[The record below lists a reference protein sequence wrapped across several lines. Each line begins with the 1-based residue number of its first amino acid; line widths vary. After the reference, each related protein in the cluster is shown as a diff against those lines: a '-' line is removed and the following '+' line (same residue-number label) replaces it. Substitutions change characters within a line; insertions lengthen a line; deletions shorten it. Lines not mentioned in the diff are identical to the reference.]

1 MDAKTLLLKR
11 NSHGKLEG
19 PAPTAEQLDTLY
31 RAALRAPDHKGLTP
45 WRFVEISGEG
55 RKRLGELSARAEK
68 SRKPEIAAEKLE
80 SIKQKAEHAPLIIA
94 VIARIKDNKKVPRV
108 EQVASAACAAHA
120 ILYAAELEGLG
131 AMWRTGDFAHSPI
144 VREGFGLTPVDELV
158 GFIYLGQK
166 VGRAKKLAEPD
177 PEKFVERWDSL

>member
-19 PAPTAEQLDTLY
+19 PAPTEEQLDTLY

-45 WRFVEISGEG
+45 WRFVEISGDG

-68 SRKPEIAAEKLE
+68 LRKPDISEDKLDA
-80 SIKQKAEHAPLIIA
+80 IRLKAERAPMIIA

-120 ILYAAELEGLG
+120 MLYAAELEGLG
-131 AMWRTGDFAHSPI
+131 AMWRTGDFAHSPV

-158 GFIYLGQK
+158 GFIYLGHK
-166 VGRAKKLAEPD
+166 VGNAKRLPKLEPKD
-177 PEKFVERWDSL
+177 FVERWTSP

>member
-1 MDAKTLLLKR
+1 MDARTLLLER

-19 PAPTAEQLDTLY
+19 PAPSAEQLDTLY
-31 RAALRAPDHKGLTP
+31 RAALRAPDHKGLMP

-68 SRKPEIAAEKLE
+68 SRKPDISEEKLD
-80 SIKQKAEHAPLIIA
+80 SIQAKAERAPMIIA
-94 VIARIKDNKKVPRV
+94 VIARIQDNKKVPRV

-120 ILYAAELEGLG
+120 MLYAAQLEGLG

-158 GFIYLGQK
+158 GFIYLGHK
-166 VGRAKKLAEPD
+166 SGHDKHVTHHNPD
-177 PEKFVERWDSL
+177 DFVEKWQ